1 MRTVDP
7 ERAAKRRRQILDAAV
22 VCFQKKGFHGAS
34 MSSICSEAKMSPGH
48 LYHYFR
54 SKEDLVEAI
63 VEEDS
68 VDSEAM
74 MRELLLSSNILE
86 ALLQRVETIWTKELR
101 ISRTLR
107 TEILAEACR
116 NRRISEIFRKHD
128 GRIRR
133 TLSEILM
140 SAQEKNQVN
149 KSIDPEGFATFIIGM
164 ISGLTSSYEA
174 GCAIDIDRTTQAIR
188 TMLAQMLTP

>member
-7 ERAAKRRRQILDAAV
+7 ERAAKRRRQILDAAI
-22 VCFQKKGFHGAS
+22 VCFRKKGFHAAS
-34 MSSICSEAKMSPGH
+34 MASICLEAKMSPGH

-54 SKEDLVEAI
+54 GKEDLVEAI

-74 MRELLLSSNILE
+74 MRELLLTSNILE
-86 ALLQRVETIWTKELR
+86 ALLQGVDNIWTKEQR

-116 NRRISEIFRKHD
+116 NQRISEIFRKYD
-128 GRIRR
+128 SRIRR
-133 TLSEILM
+133 TLTEILM
-140 SAQEKNQVN
+140 SAQEKNQIDRSV
-149 KSIDPEGFATFIIGM
+149 DPEGFATIMSGM
-164 ISGLTSSYEA
+164 ISGLTSAYQA
-174 GCAIDIDRTTQAIR
+174 GCNIDIDRTTQAIR
-188 TMLAQMLTP
+188 TMLAQTLTP